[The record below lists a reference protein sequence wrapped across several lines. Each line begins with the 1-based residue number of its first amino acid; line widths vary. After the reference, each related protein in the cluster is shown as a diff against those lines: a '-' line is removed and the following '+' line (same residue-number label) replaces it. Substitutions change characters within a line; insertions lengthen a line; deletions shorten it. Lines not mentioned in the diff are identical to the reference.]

1 MAPPGSEA
9 GEDLPSLAEPMQ
21 TDAFAELRSSRFAT
35 ENVHGAGIDDEEPM
49 FRCQATELISGSEP
63 VGWWSPR
70 SFLGE
75 LTSGNVGLL
84 TFVRVMSRV
93 ICEEIGRRI
102 GLIKR
107 TTLPF
112 RPEEMTG
119 GGKPATPPPGLQ
131 PGQLVQIKRGSEI
144 SRTLNATGKNR
155 GLWFDREMKVYCGAQ
170 ARVKTKV
177 GRFID
182 EKTGKLIEL
191 GSDCYILDG
200 VVCQSH
206 RSDGR
211 WLCPRAIYPWWRE
224 AWLEPVEPE
233 RPSRPA
239 ATSSDTVTNS

>member
-1 MAPPGSEA
+1 MSSVQ
-9 GEDLPSLAEPMQ
+9 GEE
-21 TDAFAELRSSRFAT
+21 
-35 ENVHGAGIDDEEPM
+35 GDERV
-49 FRCQATELISGSEP
+49 FRCQATELIRGSEP

-119 GGKPATPPPGLQ
+119 GGKPATPLPGLQ

-224 AWLEPVEPE
+224 AWLEPVAGAAVTPTEK
-233 RPSRPA
+233 SAAPA
-239 ATSSDTVTNS
+239 PGDADAHPAKATS